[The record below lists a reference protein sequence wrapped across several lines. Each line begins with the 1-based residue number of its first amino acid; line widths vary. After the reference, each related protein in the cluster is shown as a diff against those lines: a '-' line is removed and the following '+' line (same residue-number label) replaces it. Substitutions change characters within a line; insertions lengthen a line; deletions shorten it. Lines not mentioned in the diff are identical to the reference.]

1 MRVWR
6 ICAEAYVA
14 SGLTGTGGLYV
25 SGRWHHKGRPV
36 VYTSATPSL
45 AALEVLVHVDPS
57 LAPSDLRLLEVD
69 IPDKVPVETC
79 DPMKL
84 TADWQVHPAPLA
96 LQDFGS
102 SWLSSLRTAVLSVP
116 SAVMAMERNYILN
129 PLHPDADQMRA
140 VRALPFSF
148 DPRLIQP

>member
-1 MRVWR
+1 VRVWR
-6 ICAEAYVA
+6 ICAQADVA

-45 AALEVLVHVDPS
+45 AALQVLVHVDPS
-57 LAPSDLRLLEVD
+57 LAPGDLRLVEID
-69 IPDKVPVETC
+69 IPDKVPVEAC
-79 DPMKL
+79 DPLKL
-84 TADWQVHPAPLA
+84 TADWQVYPGPLA

-102 SWLSSLRTAVLSVP
+102 SWLSSLRTAILSVP

-129 PLHPDADQMRA
+129 PLHPDAQQMRA
-140 VRALPFSF
+140 VRDLPFSF
-148 DPRLIQP
+148 DARLLQP